1 MIANSNSS
9 PLRSNA
15 LPSWE
20 RLGAAVIDF
29 LVLFVIEL
37 IVAIPIAGHQFTR
50 VVNFEKAYTGS
61 RSALTKNPHFVALAH
76 LFAVQLRYVG
86 IVAAALTAI
95 YLIGMYLA
103 TGATLGKLALGL
115 RITRVDGRP
124 MTIRDA
130 VLRSIVFWVG
140 NPFLPV
146 IGVWI
151 WLLQYVGGTL
161 VLLFRPDHRGPEDLL
176 GGTMVVRKV
185 DQGRSLA
192 DVAGYGPP
200 SVPPSTPPDAPVLR
214 GGHLPGWGPVPDQP
228 PPPPE
233 GGTEEAPN

>member
-1 MIANSNSS
+1 
-9 PLRSNA
+9 
-15 LPSWE
+15 
-20 RLGAAVIDF
+20 VIDF
-29 LVLFVIEL
+29 LVLFVIQL
-37 IVAIPIAGHQFTR
+37 IVAIPIVGHQFSR
-50 VVNFEKAYTGS
+50 IVKFEKSYTGK
-61 RSALTKNPHFVALAH
+61 RSALTNNPHFVSLAH
-76 LFAVQLRYVG
+76 QFGVQLLHFG
-86 IVAAALTAI
+86 IVAAALTAV

-130 VLRSIVFWVG
+130 VLRSLVFWVG

-161 VLLFRPDHRGPEDLL
+161 VLLFRPDHRAPEDLL

-200 SVPPSTPPDAPVLR
+200 SVPPSSPPDAQVLR
-214 GGHLPGWGPVPDQP
+214 GGHLPGWGPVGDQP
-228 PPPPE
+228 PPPPA
-233 GGTEEAPN
+233 GGTEEARS

>member
-1 MIANSNSS
+1 M
-9 PLRSNA
+9 
-15 LPSWE
+15 
-20 RLGAAVIDF
+20 IDF